1 MSGRPCPACAA
12 CSCPPDVPEGA
23 FFYALVEVHLSG
35 SLEHATVRLCPE
47 HRARFLS
54 FVQLADAWLAG
65 VEELARPAN

>member
-1 MSGRPCPACAA
+1 
-12 CSCPPDVPEGA
+12 VPEGA

-54 FVQLADAWLAG
+54 FVLLADAWLAG